1 MPYLSKWTI
10 QENYNTSSFKY
21 QWVSRF
27 KSKLLKIVR
36 HFDLDDNRRDRRWSR
51 SFNSRNSR
59 PATLSLLFFFF
70 FLFSPPTTHRTLFLP
85 PTFDCHRF
93 IQLSFT
99 DKRPGS
105 PIVLAE
111 HWMRSAISIQHLFH
125 QPAWNYFERFHWPLN
140 KTNNA
145 DVYWAKVDNVD
156 KRGEIVF

>member
-10 QENYNTSSFKY
+10 QESYIQVRSNINEFL
-21 QWVSRF
+21 VSRVNYS
-27 KSKLLKIVR
+27 KSCGTSISMITGEIV
-36 HFDLDDNRRDRRWSR
+36 DDRDRLIRET
-51 SFNSRNSR
+51 FAQR
-59 PATLSLLFFFF
+59 PSPFFFFFF
-70 FLFSPPTTHRTLFLP
+70 FLFSPPATHRTLFLP

-125 QPAWNYFERFHWPLN
+125 QPAWNYFERFHRPLN

-145 DVYWAKVDNVD
+145 DVY
-156 KRGEIVF
+156 

>member
-1 MPYLSKWTI
+1 MSYLSKWTI
-10 QENYNTSSFKY
+10 QENDIQVHSNINEF
-21 QWVSRF
+21 
-27 KSKLLKIVR
+27 
-36 HFDLDDNRRDRRWSR
+36 LDDNRGDRRW
-51 SFNSRNSR
+51 SFNSRNAR
-59 PATLSLLFFFF
+59 PATLFSLLSFF
-70 FLFSPPTTHRTLFLP
+70 FLFPPPTTHRTLFLP